1 MEERSDLWL
10 YLQRRGSPKSWGQFL
25 ANPGHPDVRLP
36 LHLVVTPL
44 WFSTCSSQL
53 HRSEPTEHRRFST
66 VRGAPVHRKT
76 PPPRGTSACPQ
87 SVTPT
92 GRHDEERG
100 ILRCTART
108 AGTPTPRSSTPGSPR
123 TAPRSADVAA
133 ARAATSGSRPWS

>member
-53 HRSEPTEHRRFST
+53 RRSEPTEDRRFST
-66 VRGAPVHRKT
+66 VSGVPVHRKT
-76 PPPRGTSACPQ
+76 PPPRGLRRALRALHLEGLAKT
-87 SVTPT
+87 
-92 GRHDEERG
+92 RRG
-100 ILRCTART
+100 GPRCTART
-108 AGTPTPRSSTPGSPR
+108 AGTPTPRS
-123 TAPRSADVAA
+123 
-133 ARAATSGSRPWS
+133 